1 MTMLLESFSAM
12 YNDDIVTKVMDG
24 IGDLGK
30 IAIWD
35 KYVNIFEEKKLV
47 VNTTAYTGFGTVG
60 EWKDGEPLPMDHAE
74 LLYNSTLTMVRYGM
88 GFKVSRA
95 MQDYGEVRIINRWA
109 LSLIKST
116 HQCYE
121 ANHATLLNGSFTT
134 TWSSMGNQPLISE
147 NHTTAGSETRSNK
160 LVPAAALSPS
170 SLATLKTRA
179 RNWINYKG
187 LNDPISYVGMK
198 LITPPDLDD
207 TAQKLIGSNQEPF
220 TTDNDINTNKG
231 LFRHISNPWLTST
244 TAWWLQGDEHGLV
257 ANHGMRPSPINF
269 GEESTESAVIGVKFD
284 FIPGIEFPDG
294 MFGSEGV

>member
-170 SLATLKTRA
+170 SFK
-179 RNWINYKG
+179 
-187 LNDPISYVGMK
+187 SC
-198 LITPPDLDD
+198 
-207 TAQKLIGSNQEPF
+207 
-220 TTDNDINTNKG
+220 
-231 LFRHISNPWLTST
+231 
-244 TAWWLQGDEHGLV
+244 
-257 ANHGMRPSPINF
+257 
-269 GEESTESAVIGVKFD
+269 
-284 FIPGIEFPDG
+284 
-294 MFGSEGV
+294 